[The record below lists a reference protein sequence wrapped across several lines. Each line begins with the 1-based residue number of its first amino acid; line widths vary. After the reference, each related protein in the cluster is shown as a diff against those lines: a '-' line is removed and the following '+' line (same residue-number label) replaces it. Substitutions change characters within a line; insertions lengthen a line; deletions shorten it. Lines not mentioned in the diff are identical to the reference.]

1 MEDNSN
7 RQLQGCNQVRA
18 LMLELHL
25 AMAHKMP
32 SEEVVGSHMVWPQR
46 VEIYLDPQPEVPVLV
61 FSLAVHNSE
70 VELLQLNN
78 QVFSNSVLFLNLVAL
93 EVVQAPFSEQG
104 QALLQ
109 MILMQILL

>member
-1 MEDNSN
+1 M
-7 RQLQGCNQVRA
+7 RA

-46 VEIYLDPQPEVPVLV
+46 VEIYLDPQQEVPVLV
-61 FSLAVHNSE
+61 FSLVGHNLE
-70 VELLQLNN
+70 VELLHLNN
-78 QVFSNSVLFLNLVAL
+78 QVSSNSVLFLNLVAL